1 VDIKPTTFSYSLTIR
16 EGHLDTFGHVNNATY
31 LALFEEARWQM
42 VTDRGYGLEKVRQT
56 QQGPII
62 LEVQVQFR
70 RELTLRTE
78 VNITSRTTK
87 YAGKIGQVYQ
97 EIANQLDPTLVYA
110 TATFTI
116 GFFDLSRR
124 KLIPPSPEWLRAIG
138 ASP

>member
-1 VDIKPTTFSYSLTIR
+1 MDTTATAIKYSLTIR

-70 RELTLRTE
+70 RELNLRTD
-78 VNITSRTTK
+78 VYITTRTIK
-87 YAGKIGQVYQ
+87 YVGKIGQVYQ
-97 EIANQLDPTLVYA
+97 EIVNQQDPTLVYA

-116 GFFDLSRR
+116 GFFDLERR
-124 KLIPPSPEWLRAIG
+124 KLIPPSPEWMRAIG
-138 ASP
+138 GSP